1 MITIRLFCSAG
12 MSTSLMVNKMKAA
25 AKAKGIEADIEAFPE
40 STMEENSKNA
50 DVVLLGPQVRF
61 MLKKAQQLL
70 EPKGIP
76 VAVIDMKDYGLM
88 NGEGVFE
95 KALQMKENK

>member
-12 MSTSLMVNKMKAA
+12 MSTSLMVNKMRAA
-25 AKAKGIEADIEAFPE
+25 AEAKGIEADINAFPE
-40 STMEENSKNA
+40 ATMETNAEGA

-61 MLKKAQQLL
+61 MLKKSEALL
-70 EPKGIP
+70 APKNIP

-88 NGEGVFE
+88 NGEVVLE
-95 KALQMKENK
+95 KAMALIKK